1 MSRRG
6 RSVGSAKPTCARVTG
21 KEGHPIIEHTHDALF
36 SETAPD
42 LFPKEQAASTHK
54 STTSGRALGN
64 TQYEGLF
71 QQPPIVPES
80 DDSPSNFTV
89 DENEQQPDSSEAPR
103 QRSSS
108 RRRFS

>member
-1 MSRRG
+1 M
-6 RSVGSAKPTCARVTG
+6 TG
-21 KEGHPIIEHTHDALF
+21 KEGHPIIDHTHDALF

-42 LFPKEQAASTHK
+42 LLPKEQAANTHK

-71 QQPPIVPES
+71 QQPPMLPES
-80 DDSPSNFTV
+80 DSQSNFVV

-108 RRRFS
+108 RRRYN

>member
-6 RSVGSAKPTCARVTG
+6 RSVGNAKRTRARATG

-42 LFPKEQAASTHK
+42 LFPKEQAATTHK

-71 QQPPIVPES
+71 QQPPIVPE
-80 DDSPSNFTV
+80 DDDTSTFTV
-89 DENEQQPDSSEAPR
+89 DENERQPDSSEAPR

-108 RRRFS
+108 RRRFN

>member
-1 MSRRG
+1 M
-6 RSVGSAKPTCARVTG
+6 TG

-80 DDSPSNFTV
+80 DSSSNFVV
-89 DENEQQPDSSEAPR
+89 DENEKQPDSSEAPR

-108 RRRFS
+108 RRRYN

>member
-1 MSRRG
+1 MR
-6 RSVGSAKPTCARVTG
+6 AATG

-54 STTSGRALGN
+54 STTSGRALGS

-71 QQPPIVPES
+71 QQPPIVES
-80 DDSPSNFTV
+80 DTSSSANFVV
-89 DENEQQPDSSEAPR
+89 DEFEQQPDSSEAPR
-103 QRSSS
+103 ARSG
-108 RRRFS
+108 RRRYN

>member
-1 MSRRG
+1 M
-6 RSVGSAKPTCARVTG
+6 TG

-71 QQPPIVPES
+71 QQPPVVPES
-80 DDSPSNFTV
+80 DSQANFAV
-89 DENEQQPDSSEAPR
+89 DENERQPDSSEAPR

-108 RRRFS
+108 RRRFT

>member
-1 MSRRG
+1 MRAS
-6 RSVGSAKPTCARVTG
+6 PG

-54 STTSGRALGN
+54 STTSGRALGS

-71 QQPPIVPES
+71 QQPPLLPES
-80 DDSPSNFTV
+80 DSPSNFVV

-103 QRSSS
+103 HRSSS
-108 RRRFS
+108 RRRFN

>member
-1 MSRRG
+1 
-6 RSVGSAKPTCARVTG
+6 VVG

-71 QQPPIVPES
+71 QQPPIVAES
-80 DDSPSNFTV
+80 ESDSPSNFVV
-89 DENEQQPDSSEAPR
+89 DEFEQQPETSEAPR
-103 QRSSS
+103 PRSSS
-108 RRRFS
+108 RRRFN